1 MKPTNKIKL
10 LKQAI
15 KGEIT
20 KRSEHILEEYKN
32 VFILTINEPDF
43 PRKLLK
49 YYNVVLDKDDEKLTV
64 RDVCMLS
71 NVVALKS
78 V

>member
-43 PRKLLK
+43 PRKW
-49 YYNVVLDKDDEKLTV
+49 YEGTI
-64 RDVCMLS
+64 MLYWIKMT
-71 NVVALKS
+71 KS
-78 V
+78 SR